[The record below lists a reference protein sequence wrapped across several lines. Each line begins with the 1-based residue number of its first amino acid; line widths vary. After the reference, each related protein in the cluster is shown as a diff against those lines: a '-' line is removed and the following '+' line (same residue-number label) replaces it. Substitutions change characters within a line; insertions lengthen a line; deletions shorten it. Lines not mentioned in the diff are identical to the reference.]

1 MIIDTDV
8 FIWYFRANR
17 AARDIIEA
25 GHAISLSAV
34 TYMELV
40 QGMRN
45 KQELSLFRQ
54 EMNNKNWQILT
65 LTAEI
70 TSRAMTYIEEYA
82 LSYSMALADAL
93 IAATA
98 VERGATL
105 LSANTK
111 HYRFLAELQLQQF
124 VVE

>member
-8 FIWYFRANR
+8 FIWYFRGNR

-82 LSYSMALADAL
+82 LSHSMALADAL